1 MSGPKDLLRVLHLE
15 DSTYRCETL
24 CAVPRAFVLLEDPQ
38 GRRFSRDLPWE
49 TISALGLEEGS
60 FCRRSD
66 LEV

>member
-1 MSGPKDLLRVLHLE
+1 MSVPRDLLRVLLLE

-49 TISALGLEEGS
+49 TIEALGLEAGS
-60 FCRRSD
+60 FCRQAD
-66 LEV
+66 LDL